1 MKIRRDCKNA
11 LVRQHGSCLSATAF
25 LFRKPSGFSIV
36 YHTRGAFA
44 DGKRGD
50 TAGEMGQ
57 SLFGGCVD
65 YTTQVRRLQTAN
77 AETQPLIINSRL
89 FRAVSIIP
97 YVNTKSIGRN
107 RTADAFLYVAEE
119 AKKIPQ
125 LNWG

>member
-50 TAGEMGQ
+50 TADEMGQ